1 MSRIYDLYPRD
12 LLDNKQAAE
21 YAGVGPSTIRQWVHR
36 GLLEPALPGKGRGE
50 RTLYNRPD
58 LDEVKR
64 KLAAAE
70 AERQAAWA
78 AYEPGKPPPLPA
90 GARAA

>member
-1 MSRIYDLYPRD
+1 MSRIYDFYPRD
-12 LLDNKQAAE
+12 LLDNTEAAE
-21 YAGVGPSTIRQWVHR
+21 YAGVAKSTIRQWVHR
-36 GLLEPALPGKGRGE
+36 GLLEPALQGDGKGE

-64 KLAAAE
+64 KLAEAE

-78 AYEPGKPPPLPA
+78 ALEPGIAPPLPC

>member
-1 MSRIYDLYPRD
+1 MARIHSFYPRD

-21 YAGVGPSTIRQWVHR
+21 YAGVAESTIRQWKRR
-36 GLLEPALPGKGRGE
+36 GLLEPALEGEGKRS

-70 AERQAAWA
+70 AEREAAWA
-78 AYEPGKPPPLPA
+78 A
-90 GARAA
+90 ARAA

>member
-21 YAGVGPSTIRQWVHR
+21 YAGVATSTIRQWVHR
-36 GLLEPALPGKGRGE
+36 GLLEPALRGEGRGAP
-50 RTLYNRPD
+50 TLFNRPD

-64 KLAAAE
+64 IL
-70 AERQAAWA
+70 AEREA
-78 AYEPGKPPPLPA
+78 
-90 GARAA
+90 ARAA

>member
-1 MSRIYDLYPRD
+1 MARIHSFYARD
-12 LLDNKQAAE
+12 LLDNKEAAE
-21 YAGVGPSTIRQWVHR
+21 YAGVAESTIRQWKRR
-36 GLLEPALPGKGRGE
+36 GLLEPALEGDGKKS

-70 AERQAAWA
+70 AEREAAWT
-78 AYEPGKPPPLPA
+78 
-90 GARAA
+90 ARAA